1 MVWAMCAALKLAA
14 PRVLFTEVI
23 KKQFLQVGCS
33 AHPWVCR
40 SHGDARLHGPV
51 PCIAQGRLV
60 KAASISLL
68 YISFKSSGHR
78 PSLYFSESTCPRRR
92 W

>member
-23 KKQFLQVGCS
+23 KKQFLQVGGWAPRLMCQSHHDGKHPS
-33 AHPWVCR
+33 ALCVLSWK
-40 SHGDARLHGPV
+40 ARPTPL
-51 PCIAQGRLV
+51 QQKRD
-60 KAASISLL
+60 
-68 YISFKSSGHR
+68 
-78 PSLYFSESTCPRRR
+78 TCPRRR